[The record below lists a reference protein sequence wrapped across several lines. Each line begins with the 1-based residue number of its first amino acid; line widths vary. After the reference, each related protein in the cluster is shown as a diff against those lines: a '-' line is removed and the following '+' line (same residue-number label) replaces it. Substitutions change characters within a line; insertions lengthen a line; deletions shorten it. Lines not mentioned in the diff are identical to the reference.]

1 MLYLMEAMAKIFY
14 KDMTLFIYIY
24 IYIDFFIWCHDM
36 TLVSWIGTYHLQSA
50 LTTIYGHIHLL
61 KLKLIV
67 VYVTSPIDLIGTSN
81 PQQN

>member
-1 MLYLMEAMAKIFY
+1 MLYLMEAMAKILY
-14 KDMTLFIYIY
+14 KELKIWPCLY

>member
-1 MLYLMEAMAKIFY
+1 MLYLMEAMAKILY

-50 LTTIYGHIHLL
+50 LTTTYGHIHLL